1 MFNSRSKAEVPVDG
15 NTIIASA
22 TSTTSLIGSGTS
34 IKGDISCNADIR
46 IDGLLKGNIVSSA
59 KVVIG
64 PNGYVEGDITG
75 DRADINGR
83 VSGTIKVKDL
93 LQLKGSSV
101 VNGNIYVGKLQ
112 VEPSAVFNG
121 ECHMGGASVVE
132 MSNTESE
139 HAIAR

>member
-1 MFNSRSKAEVPVDG
+1 MFNSKSKTEISVDG
-15 NTIIASA
+15 NTNSI
-22 TSTTSLIGSGTS
+22 TTSLIGSGTS

-59 KVVIG
+59 KVIIG

-75 DRADINGR
+75 DKADINGK

-132 MSNTESE
+132 MSNVESE